1 MHVIYFAMSTSYIFK
16 FVLFFL
22 TASKKSKLKKDPPTD
37 TKICHAKIVQ
47 LIKTT
52 GEEEPFSIFGVK
64 AADLLLVS
72 V

>member
-1 MHVIYFAMSTSYIFK
+1 MHVMD
-16 FVLFFL
+16 V
-22 TASKKSKLKKDPPTD
+22 KDPPTD